1 MNFSYFDCTSTF
13 CPPKNILSLNHF
25 NLVVVVI
32 ELLLLLLLNP
42 RIFDLTAA
50 VLLPPPLLLEG
61 AVGGDGLSLL
71 SSELS
76 WLELQLFFSSMEPLG
91 EALDEE
97 LGLWALLVLVLLSLL
112 YPDSWFLFWTS
123 LLILPPRYGQLQPN
137 ENVKKDLTQGCINRS
152 RIGYFLFHTLWYQVT
167 FAYS

>member
-1 MNFSYFDCTSTF
+1 MVFFF
-13 CPPKNILSLNHF
+13 VPPKYLSLNHF

-42 RIFDLTAA
+42 RILDLIAA
-50 VLLPPPLLLEG
+50 VLLPPLLLEG

-91 EALDEE
+91 DALDEE
-97 LGLWALLVLVLLSLL
+97 LGLWALLLLVLLSLL

-123 LLILPPRYGQLQPN
+123 LLLLPSRYG
-137 ENVKKDLTQGCINRS
+137 
-152 RIGYFLFHTLWYQVT
+152 GY
-167 FAYS
+167 